1 MPVIRRSCRLQSCW
15 FIVINCAAE
24 STVEKYHLIH
34 HTAREEGLL
43 EPYRHDSIVQEMP
56 HCMDTVLA
64 ALKNKTIRCSFC
76 SETLLDYVGG
86 LVDRFSTLHLVTMFE
101 SKEAFTEKC
110 VEVVCSRYIFLSG
123 AKGSFRLQLAG
134 DDNNHILG
142 LCERAAKRRRMKR
155 RSDELYLGN
164 LPFSDELNRSFH
176 ELLNTI
182 SDRFGYLPLKPQAD
196 ENGRFQ

>member
-1 MPVIRRSCRLQSCW
+1 
-15 FIVINCAAE
+15 
-24 STVEKYHLIH
+24 
-34 HTAREEGLL
+34 L

-56 HCMDTVLA
+56 HCMDTILA

-76 SETLLDYVGG
+76 SEMLLDYVGG
-86 LVDRFSTLHLVTMFE
+86 LVDCFSTLCLVTMFE

-123 AKGSFRLQLAG
+123 AKGSFRLRLAG
-134 DDNNHILG
+134 DDNNHFLG

-155 RSDELYLGN
+155 RSDELNLGN

-176 ELLNTI
+176 ELLNMI
-182 SDRFGYLPLKPQAD
+182 SDRFGYWLLKLQAD
-196 ENGRFQ
+196 ENARFNRFYRLE